1 MNYFKLEE
9 QLLTKQN
16 EKVIASGDCNTDFC
30 SFEFDDTWDGFTKTV
45 VFYQQKDKVFY
56 AVLASDNTCTIP
68 AASMV
73 DTGKLYTG
81 VFGIKGNKILTSTVE
96 SIVIREGAIS
106 GIDIELEPS
115 DDIFLAIIA
124 EYQKISEQMELHN
137 DLAVQLGKS
146 FTDFTNTVNVSL
158 SVQDTKL
165 EALNAFDALEVL
177 AVAREIQEENVSLK
191 GRIDTMELNT
201 FTLANVSLAFINKIS
216 KMVDSRITS
225 ESLIDVYFYSST
237 YEDALA
243 AKIAVESKNGYI
255 EFICETTPSVSIG
268 ASIIV
273 RMVS

>member
-30 SFEFDDTWDGFTKTV
+30 SFEFDDAWDGFTKTV

-73 DTGKLYTG
+73 DTGKLYIG
-81 VFGIKGNKILTSTVE
+81 VFGINGNKILTSTVE
-96 SIVIREGAIS
+96 SIVIKEGAIS

-137 DLAVQLGKS
+137 QSASELKS
-146 FTDFTNTVNVSL
+146 SFITLEKTVS
-158 SVQDTKL
+158 
-165 EALNAFDALEVL
+165 
-177 AVAREIQEENVSLK
+177 
-191 GRIDTMELNT
+191 DTMEAQDNTLLELGAFDVLEMKETVNQIQTATNETKDMMELLQKETFVLANNQIT
-201 FTLANVSLAFINKIS
+201 FTDRVCNIADERVSSSDL
-216 KMVDSRITS
+216 V
-225 ESLIDVYFYSST
+225 DVYFDAATFDSAISSKV
-237 YEDALA
+237 D
-243 AKIAVESKNGYI
+243 VDSCNGYI
-255 EFICETTPSVSIG
+255 KFTCVTAPTYPLC

-273 RMVS
+273 RKVV